1 MFPDAPFV
9 AQLRQAVAL
18 GREQVQS
25 QAAVRRTT
33 GGLVAIGAVPIPPR
47 KPSPSGTG
55 PAFQITTQSV
65 NNFCWLVT
73 RVAQLIKP
81 GQRGEHCGVSADG
94 SFAVE
99 IGLVLANPESTYQ
112 RLEGKTL
119 NNQSQNNAT
128 DREYE
133 EQISFGEGLTIGRG
147 QWDCERCR
155 QWHDTS
161 GAGPR

>member
-1 MFPDAPFV
+1 MFSYAPFV
-9 AQLRQAVAL
+9 AQLRQAIAL

-33 GGLVAIGAVPIPPR
+33 GRLVVIGAVPVPPR
-47 KPSPSGTG
+47 KPSSSGTG

-65 NNFCWLVT
+65 DNFCWLVT

-81 GQRGEHCGVSADG
+81 GQCGEHCGVSADG

-99 IGLVLANPESTYQ
+99 VGFVLANPESTYQ

-128 DREYE
+128 DREHE
-133 EQISFGEGLTIGRG
+133 EQISFGEGLTIGCG
-147 QWDCERCR
+147 QWDRKGRR